1 MEIKEIGILAEIHG
15 LPVSLHMYGDAVG
28 LAANTHVA
36 AARILRFSIH
46 HISSWLSVH
55 ILELL

>member
-1 MEIKEIGILAEIHG
+1 MEIKEIGILAEKHG
-15 LPVSLHMYGDAVG
+15 LPVSLHTHGDAVG
-28 LAANTHVA
+28 LAASAHVA

-46 HISSWLSVH
+46 HIASWLSEH